1 MGDIFSSLNR
11 VSSRLSEEAFLTNKG
26 LSNEVGIH
34 VFCYDPKDELT
45 VREYF
50 AGLKEKEDVPFRLIE
65 RDLYEIFL
73 EICEEKRILKGIPN
87 MEDRKGKEYLSE
99 QLQKVA
105 TPEAFVEKMKYE
117 PHEKGD
123 VLVIYGVGKVY
134 PFMRSHKILDNI
146 QHIFSDIPVLML
158 YPGTFNGQ
166 DLGLFGK
173 FWTVTTTELSTC
185 CNKGETEMQLKYIYE
200 HDIER
205 DINGVIK
212 VAQNDEE
219 SIKQE
224 LGEYII
230 TRELRK
236 HFNTFFNNYER
247 SLSYPTDKIGVWISG
262 FFGSGKSHFLKI
274 LSYLLSNDTVA
285 GKKAVDYFSDK
296 FDDPMMFAQLERCA
310 SVPTDTI
317 LFNIDSKSPINK
329 DNTAILRVFAKVF
342 YEYRGF
348 YGDDLKVAK
357 LEQYIEKSGKTEAF
371 KAKFEEIHGD
381 SWEKSRD
388 AFSFFEDDV
397 VEALTETLGMSETA
411 ARNWFNGTETADMSI
426 EQLVKEIKEYI
437 DSRARIFGF
446 SSW

>member
-123 VLVIYGVGKVY
+123 VLVISGVGKVY

-166 DLGLFGK
+166 DSNLHHL
-173 FWTVTTTELSTC
+173 LHSTFQV
-185 CNKGETEMQLKYIYE
+185 NIPI
-200 HDIER
+200 H
-205 DINGVIK
+205 
-212 VAQNDEE
+212 
-219 SIKQE
+219 
-224 LGEYII
+224 
-230 TRELRK
+230 
-236 HFNTFFNNYER
+236 R
-247 SLSYPTDKIGVWISG
+247 SVHWP
-262 FFGSGKSHFLKI
+262 
-274 LSYLLSNDTVA
+274 
-285 GKKAVDYFSDK
+285 
-296 FDDPMMFAQLERCA
+296 P
-310 SVPTDTI
+310 
-317 LFNIDSKSPINK
+317 
-329 DNTAILRVFAKVF
+329 
-342 YEYRGF
+342 
-348 YGDDLKVAK
+348 
-357 LEQYIEKSGKTEAF
+357 
-371 KAKFEEIHGD
+371 
-381 SWEKSRD
+381 
-388 AFSFFEDDV
+388 
-397 VEALTETLGMSETA
+397 
-411 ARNWFNGTETADMSI
+411 
-426 EQLVKEIKEYI
+426 
-437 DSRARIFGF
+437 
-446 SSW
+446 SS